1 MEKKRL
7 IKKFKDK
14 LKPLQKKEIINVFFL
29 ISYIVTI
36 FFLIYFIMQTA
47 LQTQFPVGIAISNS
61 MEPYIKKGDL
71 IFIRGIDPAEIKSG
85 TVSDKTGDIIA
96 FDARG
101 LWYDAPDT
109 PIVHRVVKKWQTISG
124 WYFLTKGD
132 ASPTIDGAAIPENRI
147 YGILWGKIQFIGW
160 LIIALT
166 NPIIL
171 ISVIAVILL
180 VPLMLRRKKKEILEN
195 YKS

>member
-1 MEKKRL
+1 MKKERL

-36 FFLIYFIMQTA
+36 LFLIYFIMQTA

-71 IFIRGIDPAEIKSG
+71 IFIRGMDPAEIKSG

-101 LWYDAPDT
+101 LWDGAPDT
-109 PIVHRVVKKWQTISG
+109 PIVHRVVKKWQTASG
-124 WYFLTKGD
+124 WYFRTKGD
-132 ASPTIDGAAIPENRI
+132 ASPTIDRAAIPENRI
-147 YGILWGKIQFIGW
+147 YGIMCGKIPLIGW

-180 VPLMLRRKKKEILEN
+180 VPLILRRKKKEILEN
-195 YKS
+195 Y